1 LHISWADARVVPVG
15 VAIVLALD
23 AFMYGAVG
31 TRCGCAVLQ
40 ERHAAH
46 IVVSAVVSP
55 TMLALLYGSSFV
67 VQQEVIRVREAGRV
81 VVLSTRK
88 IVLQFGSEAS
98 IASFVGLFEETDGD
112 GLSFGGGYS
121 VCLVLLLRGGIGLC
135 PHPFS
140 DGVEIWPF
148 GSNSGA
154 IVL

>member
-15 VAIVLALD
+15 VAIVALD
-23 AFMYGAVG
+23 AFMYGAIG
-31 TRCGCAVLQ
+31 TRCGCTVLQ

-46 IVVSAVVSP
+46 VVVSAVVSP

-67 VQQEVIRVREAGRV
+67 VQQEVIRVCEVGRV
-81 VVLSTRK
+81 VVVSALK
-88 IVLQFGSEAS
+88 IVLQFGPEAS
-98 IASFVGLFEETDGD
+98 IAPFVGPFEETDGD
-112 GLSFGGGYS
+112 GLLLGGGYF
-121 VCLVLLLRGGIGLC
+121 VCLVILLRGGIGLC

>member
-1 LHISWADARVVPVG
+1 VPVG

-98 IASFVGLFEETDGD
+98 IASF
-112 GLSFGGGYS
+112 GGGYS